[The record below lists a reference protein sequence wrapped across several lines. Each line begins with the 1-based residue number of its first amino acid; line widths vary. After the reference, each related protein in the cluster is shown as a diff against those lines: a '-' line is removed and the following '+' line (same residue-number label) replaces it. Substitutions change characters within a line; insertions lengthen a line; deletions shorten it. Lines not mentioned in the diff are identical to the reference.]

1 MRGVA
6 QKAERLSN
14 KLPINALWR
23 AKLDLL
29 RALVLRDLEARHKGS
44 VLGNLWPLLNQLSQ
58 LLIYTYVFSIVLKV
72 KLPVQGL
79 PESNLSFGIWIFAGL
94 IPWNA
99 FVGGLLPAANS
110 VINQPN
116 LVKKVVFPLAL
127 LPLVPVLSAFVESTL
142 GMMSLIVL
150 VALTTKTI
158 HITLW
163 LLPLIWIPQLLFTA
177 GLSYLVAGLT
187 VFLRDVPQ
195 TLAVITN
202 FWFYLTPIVYPITV
216 IPERFR
222 EWVFWLNPMTT
233 IAEIYRELIL
243 SGTVKHLGEWGIFS
257 LFSLI
262 VFYGGLSVYR
272 RLRPAFADVL

>member
-6 QKAERLSN
+6 RKAERLSN

-72 KLPVQGL
+72 KLPLQGL
-79 PESNLSFGIWIFAGL
+79 PENNLSFGMWIFAGL

-99 FVGGLLPAANS
+99 VIGGLLPAANS

-127 LPLVPVLSAFVESTL
+127 LPLVPVCSAFVESTL
-142 GMMSLIVL
+142 GMMCLIVL
-150 VALTTKTI
+150 VGLTTKTV
-158 HITLW
+158 HFTLW

-187 VFLRDVPQ
+187 VFLRDIPQ
-195 TLAVITN
+195 TLVVLTN
-202 FWFYLTPIVYPITV
+202 LWFYLTPIVYPITV
-216 IPERFR
+216 IPEKFR
-222 EWVFWLNPMTT
+222 QWVFWLNPMTT

-243 SGTVKHLGEWGIFS
+243 SGTVKHLGEWGIVS

-262 VFYGGLSVYR
+262 VFYGGLLVYR

>member
-6 QKAERLSN
+6 RKAERLSN
-14 KLPINALWR
+14 TLPINALWR

-72 KLPVQGL
+72 KLPLQGL
-79 PESNLSFGIWIFAGL
+79 PENNLSFGIWIFAGL

-177 GLSYLVAGLT
+177 GIGYLVAGLT
-187 VFLRDVPQ
+187 VFLRDIPQ
-195 TLAVITN
+195 TLVVLTN
-202 FWFYLTPIVYPITV
+202 LWFYLTPIVYPITV
-216 IPERFR
+216 IPEKFR
-222 EWVFWLNPMTT
+222 HWVFLLNPMTT

-243 SGTVKHLGEWGIFS
+243 SGTVKHLGEWGIIS

-272 RLRPAFADVL
+272 RLRSAFADVL